1 MTLIFNKTTDEIQSE
16 ILTNLPAE
24 YQTTIGFDIWE
35 WSKALSHGIKLC
47 WDKIAYICGW
57 NDIRNMDLSDMIN
70 FVYQLRGIEYRNAVK
85 ATGYLTLTGT
95 DTVTAGNLFE
105 TSDGLR
111 FKALETV
118 VITNSGTVKAECLTA
133 GLTGNVPVGQ
143 ITEFVTYKGNFISVT
158 NATAFEGGAEAE
170 KKDELYNRFIE
181 DVTEPKVS
189 GNIYFYKKW
198 AKEVAGVGDAKIKP
212 LWNGDNTV
220 KVVIIDNNYDT
231 ADNTLVN
238 AVQAYIDPYT
248 LTGDVKFGWGCGNGQ
263 APIGAYCT
271 VESATAKKLTVSA
284 QIILA
289 PTYNLSA
296 VTTSIENNIKS
307 YLREIAFKQNYVSF
321 AKIGSAI
328 LETDGVLDY
337 SNLTL
342 NGKTINIAVDDTS
355 TSAEV
360 AVLDDLII
368 TQA

>member
-1 MTLIFNKTTDEIQSE
+1 M
-16 ILTNLPAE
+16 
-24 YQTTIGFDIWE
+24 
-35 WSKALSHGIKLC
+35 
-47 WDKIAYICGW
+47 
-57 NDIRNMDLSDMIN
+57 
-70 FVYQLRGIEYRNAVK
+70 
-85 ATGYLTLTGT
+85 
-95 DTVTAGNLFE
+95 
-105 TSDGLR
+105 
-111 FKALETV
+111 
-118 VITNSGTVKAECLTA
+118 
-133 GLTGNVPVGQ
+133 
-143 ITEFVTYKGNFISVT
+143 
-158 NATAFEGGAEAE
+158 
-170 KKDELYNRFIE
+170 
-181 DVTEPKVS
+181 
-189 GNIYFYKKW
+189 
-198 AKEVAGVGDAKIKP
+198 
-212 LWNGDNTV
+212 
-220 KVVIIDNNYDT
+220 
-231 ADNTLVN
+231 
-238 AVQAYIDPYT
+238 QAYIDPYT

>member
-170 KKDELYNRFIE
+170 KKTN
-181 DVTEPKVS
+181 
-189 GNIYFYKKW
+189 
-198 AKEVAGVGDAKIKP
+198 
-212 LWNGDNTV
+212 
-220 KVVIIDNNYDT
+220 
-231 ADNTLVN
+231 
-238 AVQAYIDPYT
+238 
-248 LTGDVKFGWGCGNGQ
+248 
-263 APIGAYCT
+263 CT
-271 VESATAKKLTVSA
+271 TVS
-284 QIILA
+284 
-289 PTYNLSA
+289 
-296 VTTSIENNIKS
+296 
-307 YLREIAFKQNYVSF
+307 
-321 AKIGSAI
+321 
-328 LETDGVLDY
+328 
-337 SNLTL
+337 
-342 NGKTINIAVDDTS
+342 
-355 TSAEV
+355 
-360 AVLDDLII
+360 
-368 TQA
+368 